1 MEILQKLASQP
12 RKIPAGRHTA
22 DWAGQNVVKHQR
34 GHAEFRQRSA
44 EGLLDGA
51 IHTTAHEHPAAF
63 YIDRFSMFVRGGVY
77 RDRKS
82 TRLNSSHVSLA
93 DALSCCKRI

>member
-51 IHTTAHEHPAAF
+51 IHTTAHEHAAAF
-63 YIDRFSMFVRGGVY
+63 YIDRPHGVRKQHNG
-77 RDRKS
+77 
-82 TRLNSSHVSLA
+82 
-93 DALSCCKRI
+93 